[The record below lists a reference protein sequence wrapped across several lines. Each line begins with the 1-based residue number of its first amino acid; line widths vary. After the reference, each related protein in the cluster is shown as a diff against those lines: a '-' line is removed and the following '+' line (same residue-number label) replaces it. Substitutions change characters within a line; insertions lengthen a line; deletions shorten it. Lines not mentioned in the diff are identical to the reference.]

1 MRVTPVH
8 NGAAPDIIYWY
19 LASPIIRLLV
29 KLITLFPV
37 ALHYT
42 RPPPMRRRAG
52 GESSDDGSP
61 YLMANVSHHPANTG
75 KLGIVPRPPYPPIDN
90 IALLKIRMPILPRS
104 ISSPPSFLDVFFY
117 RTFHSIDTYLFKNLI
132 QKTIVI
138 DFFSEIR
145 DENFRGEINETCAH
159 ISVISFL

>member
-1 MRVTPVH
+1 MHPFWKRALRVTPVH

-42 RPPPMRRRAG
+42 RPSPDEEGRRAG
-52 GESSDDGSP
+52 GESSNDGSP

-75 KLGIVPRPPYPPIDN
+75 KLGIVPRPPYF
-90 IALLKIRMPILPRS
+90 LLSIISRYQKSHADFTAQYLDISKIL
-104 ISSPPSFLDVFFY
+104 FLVSYDV
-117 RTFHSIDTYLFKNLI
+117 LL
-132 QKTIVI
+132 
-138 DFFSEIR
+138 
-145 DENFRGEINETCAH
+145 
-159 ISVISFL
+159 

>member
-1 MRVTPVH
+1 
-8 NGAAPDIIYWY
+8 
-19 LASPIIRLLV
+19 
-29 KLITLFPV
+29 
-37 ALHYT
+37 
-42 RPPPMRRRAG
+42 MRRRAG